1 MKQLLYMYQNLKFKD
16 GQTGHGGRNPSAEF
30 CPALFTCRSEQITGC
45 VSDYFWAD
53 VLTAS
58 FFLAPAF
65 SNFSLLDLSL
75 SSFVPL

>member
-1 MKQLLYMYQNLKFKD
+1 MKQLLYIYQNLEFKD

-30 CPALFTCRSEQITGC
+30 RPALFTCCSEQITGC
-45 VSDYFWAD
+45 VSDYFWAE

-58 FFLAPAF
+58 FYLAPAL